1 MGTPSNVLTGPGD
14 LYVAPIGTAE
24 PASATAT
31 LNAAFRNV
39 GYTDGGINFSYA
51 LTAENIT
58 VDQELDP
65 VRVKTTGRVA
75 TVQANLAEVN
85 RMNLALALNAGADAA
100 ATGTIEPP
108 DPGSEVRVMV
118 LFETEEGARWLF
130 RRCLQTGTIN
140 MSSQK
145 GAQKRLIPVTFSLE
159 KPDGADPFIV
169 WPSLSTSGVV

>member
-1 MGTPSNVLTGPGD
+1 MGTASNVLTGPGD
-14 LYVAPIGTAE
+14 VYVAPIGTAE

-31 LNAAFRNV
+31 LDAAFRNV

-51 LTAENIT
+51 LSSENIA

-75 TVQANLAEVN
+75 SVQFNMAEIN
-85 RMNLALALNAGADAA
+85 RQNLALALNAGADAA
-100 ATGTIEPP
+100 NTGTFEPP
-108 DPGSEVRVMV
+108 APGDEVRVMV

-130 RRCLQTGTIN
+130 RRCLQTGSIT

-159 KPDGADPFIV
+159 KPDSDDPFQV
-169 WPSLSTSGVV
+169 WPSLSTAGVV